1 MEQRRFFRMVK
12 LYNTVMVNMVLNM
25 SELIEYTTPRGKPV
39 VNFGFGVM
47 VMGNENSPVVANMP
61 L

>member
-1 MEQRRFFRMVK
+1 MVK